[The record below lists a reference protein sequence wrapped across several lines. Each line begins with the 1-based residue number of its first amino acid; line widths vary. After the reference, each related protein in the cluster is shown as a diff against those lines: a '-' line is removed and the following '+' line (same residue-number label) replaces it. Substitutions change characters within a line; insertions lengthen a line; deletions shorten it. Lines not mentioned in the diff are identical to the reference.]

1 MKRIIAGIKNH
12 KTAVILLFL
21 IILIY
26 GGHHLI
32 ISNLLKNQGI
42 EYHPILVH
50 EDEALF
56 TAPKAQAV
64 FLGDWIVGDFNLYEY
79 KDAPYYLLPFLSP
92 LIMGMLGRITGSIEN
107 AFIAGDFIFPAIIF
121 LIFYLLIFEFTRNKI
136 ISSLGAVFFIF
147 LPKFLIGFPPFIKY
161 LQAYLITLIF
171 NQNALYFSR
180 VEDPQI
186 TMPLYALA
194 LYLTYRAINRNR
206 KRTAILAGIAYGAI
220 FYSYLYYWIYFSI
233 GLGFFA
239 FILLTQKKYPEFK
252 NAFYIGLTGV
262 LISLPHW
269 VNAILIT
276 KLEQYQ
282 DLFARLAPEVGRVF
296 NFVTLPLFS
305 YALHGMLILAI
316 TLLFKKNKPVVFAYL
331 ISFLI
336 PTYIVYNL
344 QMITGFNVHPDH
356 WFKPALLP
364 VNLSYLVIG
373 FEAARRYGH
382 LVSSRILLLGGI
394 LLVSLGLLKIY
405 TTEVFLVQLT
415 IITAIIAY
423 ALLFLF
429 HFIYQRFDSKKDTML
444 RIAAGIAMLLIFS
457 YGIYVQYRYI
467 RLNKNEM
474 LSAEEMQSYR
484 WLTENT
490 EKFSVVATPSF
501 TSNAQLQLYTHNK
514 IFLPNGVNTLASN
527 EEIWERFLLINKI
540 YNVSDET
547 FRSYLTS
554 TTTWGDRSSA
564 RDEKGTY
571 FSFKPGLDTKAAYY
585 LFTFL
590 YSDYDSPGSNFKS
603 IVPIAMP
610 AEVVEEKSKLY
621 SQSLKSPTQNLMLP
635 YRIDYLYYGR
645 REQNL
650 SRDPKLSNP
659 KLEKVYE
666 QDGISIYKYK

>member
-171 NQNALYFSR
+171 NQN
-180 VEDPQI
+180 
-186 TMPLYALA
+186 
-194 LYLTYRAINRNR
+194 R

-239 FILLTQKKYPEFK
+239 FILLTQKKYSEFK

-269 VNAILIT
+269 V
-276 KLEQYQ
+276 
-282 DLFARLAPEVGRVF
+282 
-296 NFVTLPLFS
+296 
-305 YALHGMLILAI
+305 
-316 TLLFKKNKPVVFAYL
+316 
-331 ISFLI
+331 
-336 PTYIVYNL
+336 
-344 QMITGFNVHPDH
+344 
-356 WFKPALLP
+356 
-364 VNLSYLVIG
+364 
-373 FEAARRYGH
+373 
-382 LVSSRILLLGGI
+382 
-394 LLVSLGLLKIY
+394 
-405 TTEVFLVQLT
+405 
-415 IITAIIAY
+415 
-423 ALLFLF
+423 
-429 HFIYQRFDSKKDTML
+429 
-444 RIAAGIAMLLIFS
+444 
-457 YGIYVQYRYI
+457 
-467 RLNKNEM
+467 
-474 LSAEEMQSYR
+474 
-484 WLTENT
+484 
-490 EKFSVVATPSF
+490 
-501 TSNAQLQLYTHNK
+501 
-514 IFLPNGVNTLASN
+514 
-527 EEIWERFLLINKI
+527 
-540 YNVSDET
+540 
-547 FRSYLTS
+547 
-554 TTTWGDRSSA
+554 
-564 RDEKGTY
+564 
-571 FSFKPGLDTKAAYY
+571 
-585 LFTFL
+585 
-590 YSDYDSPGSNFKS
+590 
-603 IVPIAMP
+603 
-610 AEVVEEKSKLY
+610 
-621 SQSLKSPTQNLMLP
+621 
-635 YRIDYLYYGR
+635 
-645 REQNL
+645 
-650 SRDPKLSNP
+650 
-659 KLEKVYE
+659 
-666 QDGISIYKYK
+666 